1 MFDKNEFYTAPVE
14 CFFFGFRF
22 PCFPLWVLI
31 NFQIPTKYTFCTFN
45 SYTSTLCMI
54 KIYFMYTC
62 VKFNYNYNYIKA
74 SKLLFLYVKYHYI
87 ILYFFSTYN
96 GCYCAFQYEDSFTP
110 ILSHI
115 IKLGS
120 EHRDLFICQVFMNDL
135 FIFYLFI
142 TGRKAIKNVFT
153 VSYL

>member
-1 MFDKNEFYTAPVE
+1 MPHLLEIIIKVFVDKNEFYTAPVE

-74 SKLLFLYVKYHYI
+74 SKLLFLYV
-87 ILYFFSTYN
+87 
-96 GCYCAFQYEDSFTP
+96 
-110 ILSHI
+110 
-115 IKLGS
+115 
-120 EHRDLFICQVFMNDL
+120 
-135 FIFYLFI
+135 
-142 TGRKAIKNVFT
+142 
-153 VSYL
+153 

>member
-1 MFDKNEFYTAPVE
+1 MFF
-14 CFFFGFRF
+14 
-22 PCFPLWVLI
+22 LWFSISLLSI
-31 NFQIPTKYTFCTFN
+31 MGLNKFSNSYKIPFCTFN

-135 FIFYLFI
+135 FIFYLFV